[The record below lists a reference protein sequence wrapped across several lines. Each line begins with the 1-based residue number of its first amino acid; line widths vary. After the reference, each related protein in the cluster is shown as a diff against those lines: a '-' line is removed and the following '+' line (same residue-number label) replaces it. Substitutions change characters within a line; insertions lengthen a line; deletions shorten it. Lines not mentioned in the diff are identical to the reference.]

1 MTVRERGNAQT
12 RSPEGQT
19 YVWRDRGG
27 HFPRDYENLNVLVT
41 ILYNYL
47 ILIGSA
53 GHRISIMAGSK
64 SISIGQ

>member
-47 ILIGSA
+47 KLIMRKFS
-53 GHRISIMAGSK
+53 
-64 SISIGQ
+64 